1 MLWHLAPAVRRS
13 RTTGLTTLEMRRAF
27 AQGEGVNA
35 TFGCQEEAGP
45 YPFMSH
51 SANSLQSAFQN
62 DLCVF
67 EEMKATVRVPVLE
80 CSL

>member
-1 MLWHLAPAVRRS
+1 
-13 RTTGLTTLEMRRAF
+13 MRRAF

-45 YPFMSH
+45 YPFMRH
-51 SANSLQSAFQN
+51 SANSLHQSLLPIVNLIQSASQSAFQN
-62 DLCVF
+62 DLWVF